1 MSRDKTLK
9 ENGTYNSNHGKVKS
23 RLFAD
28 SAFFDAK
35 DLVQVKYEML
45 REVTR
50 GGKSVTAVVEEYGF
64 SREAYYENKRLFEKE
79 GITGFIPKKPGPKGS
94 HKLSKAE
101 GFIKGYLEKKP
112 EAKAPEI
119 AKELEKETGVKIHTR
134 TMYRYLGKK
143 KRGD

>member
-1 MSRDKTLK
+1 MNKDKTLK
-9 ENGTYNSNHGKVKS
+9 ENGTYNSNHEKVKS

-45 REVTR
+45 REVTC
-50 GGKSVTAVVEEYGF
+50 GGKSVTAAAEDYGF
-64 SREAYYENKRLFEKE
+64 SREAYYENKRLFERE
-79 GITGFIPKKPGPKGS
+79 GITGFVPKKPGPKGS

-101 GFIKGYLEKKP
+101 GFIKGYIEKKP

-119 AKELEKETGVKIHTR
+119 TKELEKETGVKVHTR

-143 KRGD
+143 KHGD